1 VNSSAS
7 GIALR
12 RRNEIQKLVRGGAV
26 RSQEELQQLL
36 ASRGIAVAQPT
47 LSRDLKDLGLAK
59 TRNGYVSPGDA
70 SLAAPAAP
78 LEKLGKLERA
88 LREFVLTVEP
98 AGSLVILKTP
108 PAAAHPVARALD
120 ESGLADVIGTIA
132 GDDTIFLATRGLAA
146 ARKLRLRLLE
156 TIQGRPAGPMALPRP
171 ARPSRSARPASRPRA
186 S

>member
-1 VNSSAS
+1 MNSSAS

-12 RRNEIQKLVRGGAV
+12 RRNEIQKLIRDGAV

-36 ASRGIAVAQPT
+36 RGRGIAVAQPT

-59 TRNGYVSPGDA
+59 TRDGYVTPRE
-70 SLAAPAAP
+70 AARVAP
-78 LEKLGKLERA
+78 IARLERA

-98 AGSLVILKTP
+98 AGSLVVLKTP

-120 ESGLADVIGTIA
+120 ESGMADVVGTIA
-132 GDDTIFLATRGLAA
+132 GDDTIFLATRGVAA

-156 TIQGRPAGPMALPRP
+156 TIQGAPAGPVALPRP
-171 ARPSRSARPASRPRA
+171 ARPSRRPRA

>member
-1 VNSSAS
+1 MNSSAS

-36 ASRGIAVAQPT
+36 ASRGIEVAQPT

-59 TRNGYVSPGDA
+59 TRDGYVSPLDA
-70 SLAAPAAP
+70 ATAAPVDKIA
-78 LEKLGKLERA
+78 KLAKLERA
-88 LREFVLTVEP
+88 LREFVLTVET
-98 AGSLVILKTP
+98 AGSLVVLKTP

-120 ESGLADVIGTIA
+120 EASLAEVVGTIA
-132 GDDTIFLATRGLAA
+132 GDDTIFLASRGLAA
-146 ARKLRLRLLE
+146 ARKLRLRLLD
-156 TIQGRPAGPMALPRP
+156 TIQGRPSGPSAHPRP
-171 ARPSRSARPASRPRA
+171 ARPSRRPRA